1 MAAATTT
8 AAAAEKPYFEQQR
21 DHLRSE
27 IALAMEHVLIN
38 MNALNRN
45 LESIIAV
52 IELTHATAPLSS
64 ANRGFGDR
72 SDTSSRPS
80 RRCGRSLRGSWAAR
94 PTWPALPSRRA
105 VAGTG
110 RTGRRVKMVVGTRP
124 CTVDCPE
131 RLRLVCISSIRV

>member
-1 MAAATTT
+1 MTAA

-52 IELTHATAPLSS
+52 IELTHATVS
-64 ANRGFGDR
+64 AEQR
-72 SDTSSRPS
+72 
-80 RRCGRSLRGSWAAR
+80 
-94 PTWPALPSRRA
+94 
-105 VAGTG
+105 
-110 RTGRRVKMVVGTRP
+110 
-124 CTVDCPE
+124 
-131 RLRLVCISSIRV
+131 